1 MDSIK
6 SFQPYMPASELDR
19 TPSAAVSKEPKSSPE
34 AKDQV
39 SLSGGTEQKLP
50 DPIKP
55 HKKWLFMNYIA
66 ADCNLTDFQLKN
78 IDQQEQVGSDANTHI
93 VAYVDVGDQ
102 KNIMGD
108 WKDCR
113 TYYVTKDDTKDQLNS
128 EVIQEFGKTNMAD
141 PATLTKFIVDAMG
154 KFPSDY
160 VCLVL
165 NDHGG
170 GFTGAMSDDGAKAGA
185 MSMPDMKKA
194 LSDAEKITGKKI
206 DVLGFDACLMA
217 ETEVAY
223 ELKDHA
229 NILMAS
235 EETENGPGWA
245 YHTLLSGSNMAKA
258 IETVQQSSL
267 YKIDV
272 GPEEFAK
279 IVVDVN
285 KENNADIPTFS
296 VTDLTQM
303 DAFKDS
309 LNELASSIQKSEEK
323 ETIKQAIQNAE
334 YYGQGWAPYGDIRD
348 VGHMVDNIISTAKD
362 KELVS
367 SAKKVKAQL
376 AKTVMYNQVNEKEHP
391 QSQGLSI
398 YAPTNKPNDLGY
410 NYEQLQ
416 FAKDTQWDE
425 MLKELGIG
433 SAQSEETPKV
443 PDVWPDGSK
452 RI

>member
-1 MDSIK
+1 MDSIR
-6 SFQPYMPASELDR
+6 SFQSY
-19 TPSAAVSKEPKSSPE
+19 TPVSSGTEAAPRVEVPKNQE
-34 AKDQV
+34 QVQQAGDQV
-39 SLSGGTEQKLP
+39 SLGGDQKMP
-50 DPIKP
+50 DAVKP

-66 ADCNLTDFQLKN
+66 ADCNLTDFQLRN
-78 IDQQEQVGSDANTHI
+78 IDQQERVGSDDNTHV
-93 VAYVDVGDQ
+93 VAYVDVGNQ

-113 TYYVTKDDTKDQLNS
+113 TYYVTKDDTPDKLNS
-128 EVIQEFGKTNMAD
+128 ELIEEHGATNMAD
-141 PATLTKFIVDAMG
+141 PATLTKFVVDAMG
-154 KFPSDY
+154 KFPADH

-170 GFTGAMSDDGAKAGA
+170 GFTGAMSDDGAHAGA
-185 MSMPDMKKA
+185 MSMPDMHKA
-194 LSDAEKITGKKI
+194 ISDAEKITGKKI
-206 DVLGFDACLMA
+206 DIIGFDACLMG

-223 ELKDHA
+223 ELKDDA

-245 YHTLLSGSNMAKA
+245 YHTMLSGSNMAKA

-279 IVVDVN
+279 IVIDVN
-285 KENNADIPTFS
+285 KENNGDIPTFS
-296 VTDLTQM
+296 ITDLTKM
-303 DAFKDS
+303 DEFKDALNS
-309 LNELASSIQKSEEK
+309 LAG
-323 ETIKQAIQNAE
+323 TIRESDDKDSVKQAIKGAE
-334 YYGQGWAPYGDIRD
+334 YYGQGWSPYGDIRD
-348 VGHMVDNIISTAKD
+348 VGHMCDNIIANAKD
-362 KELVS
+362 PKLVS
-367 SAKKVKAQL
+367 SAKNVKASL
-376 AKTVMYNQVNEKEHP
+376 AKTVMYNQVNDSQHP
-391 QSQGLSI
+391 HSQGLSV

-410 NYEQLQ
+410 NYENLQ

-433 SAQSEETPKV
+433 APKGESPSI

-452 RI
+452 REY